1 MSASR
6 SVQISAV
13 AATRRRG
20 DGRVPTPRRGGQA
33 LPPALCAGP
42 APRAPRGEPSLP
54 GSSVSDDSL
63 AEFSSGSRGS
73 PARARWKAGP
83 MSCGGGC
90 GGRSPSGSR
99 SRLMPPLKA
108 SMEAGTVADAPGA
121 GAGRARPPWLRPAG
135 TRAQCLSGRP
145 PGLPAPATSPRLPHG
160 PPGAAGPGGR
170 RQQQQRFLATRRPAS
185 RSAPAARA
193 SAARPAPARAP
204 DPGPVSKA
212 PDGAGRIC
220 LKATARTARFQQ
232 SLRQGWWVGWARVG
246 GGWGGG
252 ASERGSQGARA
263 ESSPEP
269 PALPARPLCRPPS
282 RPRPRPPPPRHLPA
296 ASRPSPHPPRPHR
309 ASPSFPR

>member
-1 MSASR
+1 MPAPQACKRPRPR
-6 SVQISAV
+6 SQ
-13 AATRRRG
+13 G
-20 DGRVPTPRRGGQA
+20 DGGKDWSRREARRPG
-33 LPPALCAGP
+33 PAPGCARGP
-42 APRAPRGEPSLP
+42 APRAPRGEPRLP

-73 PARARWKAGP
+73 AARAKWKAGP

-108 SMEAGTVADAPGA
+108 SMEAGTVAGAPGA

-145 PGLPAPATSPRLPHG
+145 PGLPAPARLPRLPHG

-170 RQQQQRFLATRRPAS
+170 RQQQRFLATGRPAS

-212 PDGAGRIC
+212 PDGR
-220 LKATARTARFQQ
+220 R
-232 SLRQGWWVGWARVG
+232 RQNL
-246 GGWGGG
+246 
-252 ASERGSQGARA
+252 S
-263 ESSPEP
+263 
-269 PALPARPLCRPPS
+269 
-282 RPRPRPPPPRHLPA
+282 
-296 ASRPSPHPPRPHR
+296 
-309 ASPSFPR
+309 